1 MASASSWCENLIP
14 RKQKRNFDPLR
25 TSPRRT
31 SSSRRRSSFLEH
43 SPFTPSIS
51 RKNTA
56 AWTFHRPQST
66 MPPLRFILVFF
77 DRKHEF
83 NIPSL
88 SSHAIKK
95 MTDTST
101 YLLTTSTSGHR
112 HRSRGGGK
120 ERRRGPTEASSF
132 PYMAVVPYPPNFPPP
147 CPVPPMDKLPLS
159 LAHLSRL
166 PSWMELT
173 LLASILLPTF
183 FGRDPL
189 ARLPLL
195 LLLRQRLFRTHRHAQ
210 YDAFL
215 PLLIVLPYPEFF
227 AAA

>member
-1 MASASSWCENLIP
+1 MDLPQASKHHASP
-14 RKQKRNFDPLR
+14 
-25 TSPRRT
+25 
-31 SSSRRRSSFLEH
+31 SFY
-43 SPFTPSIS
+43 F
-51 RKNTA
+51 
-56 AWTFHRPQST
+56 
-66 MPPLRFILVFF
+66 VFF

-112 HRSRGGGK
+112 HRGRGGGK
-120 ERRRGPTEASSF
+120 ERRRGPSEASSF
-132 PYMAVVPYPPNFPPP
+132 LPHTAVVPYPPNPPPP
-147 CPVPPMDKLPLS
+147 CSVPPMDKLPLS
-159 LAHLSRL
+159 LARLSRL

-195 LLLRQRLFRTHRHAQ
+195 LLLRQRLFRTHHAH

-215 PLLIVLPYPEFF
+215 PLLIVLPYPESF
-227 AAA
+227 AAP